1 MIILSGGISS
11 GRDIFAAQIMGA
23 DLVYMGTRFI
33 ATNESLADTEY
44 EEMLIEATLEDL
56 IYTDAFSGVSA
67 NYLIPSI
74 RRAGL
79 DPDQLQKKENFNWSE
94 SRKMSQNLGKTFGLQ
109 GKVWEQYKRSN
120 EWLIS

>member
-1 MIILSGGISS
+1 
-11 GRDIFAAQIMGA
+11 MGA

-94 SRKMSQNLGKTFGLQ
+94 SKKNESKPWKDIWSAGQGVGAIQKVERVADIVKELKKEYLQ
-109 GKVWEQYKRSN
+109 LKRMN
-120 EWLIS
+120 GVI